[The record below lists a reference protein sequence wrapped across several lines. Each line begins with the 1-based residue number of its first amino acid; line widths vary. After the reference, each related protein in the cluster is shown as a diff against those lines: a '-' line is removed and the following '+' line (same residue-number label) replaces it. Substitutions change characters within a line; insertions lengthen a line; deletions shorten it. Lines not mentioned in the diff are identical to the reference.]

1 MMSFFCY
8 PQNNPSLRCPI
19 SSGVQPTS
27 KIYLLMDFIMEGEI
41 LATVTECKLIDEIH
55 KIKKLWISFTNP
67 NLNQNFQ
74 IKLTAKEGIALVS

>member
-1 MMSFFCY
+1 
-8 PQNNPSLRCPI
+8 
-19 SSGVQPTS
+19 
-27 KIYLLMDFIMEGEI
+27 MDFIMEGEI